1 MSDVGSPWDNLA
13 IRRNAQFPQPSHQAL
28 LRLVALDPVA
38 VSAQQL
44 QVLDIVLAAGSL
56 RNDMIDL
63 EDAKGKIGAATV
75 APALLLAEEN
85 LFVLAVR
92 NWLGDVGAPGE
103 QPVMQPVTRRLPGG
117 PYQLEQGLLRSALVR
132 S

>member
-1 MSDVGSPWDNLA
+1 M
-13 IRRNAQFPQPSHQAL
+13 
-28 LRLVALDPVA
+28 
-38 VSAQQL
+38 VSA
-44 QVLDIVLAAGSL
+44 AAVF
-56 RNDMIDL
+56 RNNVVNGEIAEL
-63 EDAKGKIGAATV
+63 EGRPATV

-117 PYQLEQGLLRSALVR
+117 PYQLEQGLLTSALAR

>member
-1 MSDVGSPWDNLA
+1 MRP
-13 IRRNAQFPQPSHQAL
+13 
-28 LRLVALDPVA
+28 VALDPVA

-117 PYQLEQGLLRSALVR
+117 SVSTRTRAVEECSGAILSLLSISPELARILYL
-132 S
+132 